1 MLQGHLVEDVAEAVW
16 RDADVGEVMQTNEV
30 VVAAE
35 EINHGLAT
43 KTIRHLLNSVSVLIL
58 TLHRHWD
65 STKLVKIS
73 NRSITDKIIR
83 KITNRQLQ
91 TRVLVCQ

>member
-1 MLQGHLVEDVAEAVW
+1 MLQGHLVEDVAEAVR

-35 EINHGLAT
+35 INHGLAI
-43 KTIRHLLNSVSVLIL
+43 KTTHHLLNSVLVLIS

-65 STKLVKIS
+65 LTKLVKIS

-91 TRVLVCQ
+91 TRVPVCQ

>member
-16 RDADVGEVMQTNEV
+16 RDADVGGVMQTNEV

-35 EINHGLAT
+35 EISHGLAI
-43 KTIRHLLNSVSVLIL
+43 KTTHHHLNSVLVLIS

-65 STKLVKIS
+65 STTLVKIS
-73 NRSITDKIIR
+73 NRSITDKII
-83 KITNRQLQ
+83 
-91 TRVLVCQ
+91 